1 MLFYNMKKIYK
12 KPEIKKIDL
21 DNSISLF
28 MMTATPPNPDP
39 RGGKKGSG
47 DSFDSPFDDDK
58 PFG

>member
-1 MLFYNMKKIYK
+1 MLFNKMKKIYK

-28 MMTATPPNPDP
+28 MMTTTPVNPDP
-39 RGGKKGSG
+39 RGSKGSG
-47 DSFDSPFDDDK
+47 DSDSPFDDDK